1 MIDGKAELLHHRR
14 SEGSLGT
21 RVKIDTLFPVG
32 NPDPFPNP
40 PATVIIPV
48 SAMRPVALLP
58 MPAMLAPM
66 MLVMEFAA
74 RFTKSRMLS
83 KLSRSQSK
91 PEK

>member
-1 MIDGKAELLHHRR
+1 MSKL
-14 SEGSLGT
+14 T
-21 RVKIDTLFPVG
+21 PYLFVG
-32 NPDPFPNP
+32 NRDSFPDP

-48 SAMRPVALLP
+48 PAMRPVALLP